1 MTAKLDEATLV
12 HVLLGFAIGLPVGV
26 LIGMQLRGSGT
37 LFERNKD
44 GNITAILP
52 VPVKV

>member
-1 MTAKLDEATLV
+1 MELTEATLV

-26 LIGMQLRGSGT
+26 VIGMTLKGSGT
-37 LFERNKD
+37 LFERNKAGD
-44 GNITAILP
+44 ITAILP